1 MESSDVGSRQQG
13 PIWHRK
19 PSPAARQGVIVNI
32 IHSVKG
38 YHSKTIRFL
47 NVAFDSSGDSL
58 LAGDHQ
64 GNIYVF
70 DLNGN
75 SHTGVCLT
83 EV

>member
-1 MESSDVGSRQQG
+1 ITMAFFMLLNTGKKCGFLFIASHFLR
-13 PIWHRK
+13 
-19 PSPAARQGVIVNI
+19 
-32 IHSVKG
+32 

>member
-1 MESSDVGSRQQG
+1 MCLKKHSKYRCSAYFL
-13 PIWHRK
+13 HR
-19 PSPAARQGVIVNI
+19 VIVNI

-75 SHTGVCLT
+75 R
-83 EV
+83 

>member
-1 MESSDVGSRQQG
+1 MLDLGEICANKTILSMVVLLAFFR
-13 PIWHRK
+13 
-19 PSPAARQGVIVNI
+19 VIVNI

-58 LAGDHQ
+58 LAGDQQ

-75 SHTGVCLT
+75 R
-83 EV
+83 

>member
-1 MESSDVGSRQQG
+1 MVIKQNSCFVCFL
-13 PIWHRK
+13 HR
-19 PSPAARQGVIVNI
+19 VIVNI
-32 IHSVKG
+32 IHSATG
-38 YHSKTIRFL
+38 YHSKAIRFL

-75 SHTGVCLT
+75 R
-83 EV
+83 